1 MVERAAPS
9 PVEESGTTRDV
20 TASGVRL
27 RVVERGHGPKV
38 VLLHSLFMDHST
50 WDAVAA
56 ELSHDHCVITPDLPG
71 YGESEKPAAARFAYD
86 IAAFTG
92 AVADLYAALSL
103 GRATVVGH
111 GLGGAVA
118 LTLAA
123 RHPELVSELVVID
136 ALADGAEP
144 WLYGRLAHVPLAGSL
159 VFKQLLGR
167 ALFGAY
173 FRELFLSNP
182 AAISNERLDNYYQ
195 SFNTPAARGSVLST
209 LRATVDTRPVA
220 AQTSRIQKPTLVLW
234 GHQDRLLPPSVG
246 QRLAR
251 EIRGARFELLD
262 AGHAPQEER
271 PRELSEAIRRF
282 LREAQRS
289 AVGS

>member
-1 MVERAAPS
+1 MAERPAQP
-9 PVEESGTTRDV
+9 PIVDVGTTRDV

-27 RVVERGHGPKV
+27 RVVERGSGPKL

-50 WDAVAA
+50 WNAVAA
-56 ELSHDHCVITPDLPG
+56 ELSGDYCVIAPDLPG
-71 YGESEKPAAARFAYD
+71 YGESEKPAASRFAYD
-86 IAAFTG
+86 IAAFTS

-123 RHPELVSELVVID
+123 RHPELVSELIVID
-136 ALADGAEP
+136 ALAEVAAP

-167 ALFGAY
+167 GLFGAY

-182 AAISNERLDNYYQ
+182 AAITNERLDAYYEA
-195 SFNTPAARGSVLST
+195 FNTPAARGSVLAT

-234 GHQDRLLPPSVG
+234 GHRDRLLPPSVG

-271 PRELSEAIRRF
+271 AREVSDAIRRF
-282 LREAQRS
+282 LREAR
-289 AVGS
+289 A

>member
-1 MVERAAPS
+1 MAERPAQPTFD
-9 PVEESGTTRDV
+9 ELGMTRDV

-27 RVVERGHGPKV
+27 RVVEHGSGTKL

-50 WDAVAA
+50 WSAVAA
-56 ELSHDHCVITPDLPG
+56 ELCSEYRVITPDLPG
-71 YGESEKPAAARFAYD
+71 YGESEKPAPGRFAYD
-86 IAAFTG
+86 IAAFTS

-123 RHPELVSELVVID
+123 RHPELVDKLVVVD
-136 ALADGAEP
+136 PLAESAAP
-144 WLYGRLAHVPLAGSL
+144 WVFGRLAHLPLAGSL

-167 ALFGAY
+167 SLFGAY
-173 FRELFLSNP
+173 FRELFLANP
-182 AAISNERLDNYYQ
+182 RAISNSRLDNYYQ
-195 SFNTPAARGSVLST
+195 SFNEPAARGSVLAT

-220 AQTSRIQKPTLVLW
+220 AQTSRIQKPTLILW
-234 GHQDRLLPPSVG
+234 GHRDRLLPPSVG

-271 PRELSEAIRRF
+271 PRELCEALRRF
-282 LREAQRS
+282 LREAR
-289 AVGS
+289 